1 MEVKIEK
8 MCPTSS
14 ADRDNS
20 VPERSRK
27 IRREGQNE
35 VEMVK
40 EEKMND
46 FYPVNRNNIK
56 KDESVVG

>member
-1 MEVKIEK
+1 
-8 MCPTSS
+8 
-14 ADRDNS
+14 
-20 VPERSRK
+20 
-27 IRREGQNE
+27 
-35 VEMVK
+35 MVK